1 MDPSNELH
9 HHRAKD
15 NTMIRPTI
23 APRWAALAACAALT
37 TMSTLAS
44 LPAQA
49 APAEGPWLVR
59 VRAVHL
65 DPANKDSTGLDLSV
79 NSKVIPELDIS
90 YFFTP
95 NIAAELILTVPQKH
109 DIRSGS
115 TDIGSL
121 KHLPPTLTLQYHF
134 LPEATVRPYVG
145 AGVNYTRFS
154 SVHFVPAVQT
164 ALQPGVEKDSWG
176 WALQAGVD
184 VKLADNLFLN
194 FDIKKVQI
202 RADISSAGNKV
213 GTFKVDPVLLGV
225 GLGWRF

>member
-1 MDPSNELH
+1 
-9 HHRAKD
+9 
-15 NTMIRPTI
+15 MIRPTT
-23 APRWAALAACAALT
+23 APRWTALAAGAAL
-37 TMSTLAS
+37 SILAAA
-44 LPAQA
+44 PAAQA

-59 VRAVHL
+59 VRAVHI
-65 DPANKDSTGLDLSV
+65 DPANKDSTGLDLSI

-90 YFFTP
+90 YFITP

-109 DIRSGS
+109 DVRSGS

-154 SVHFVPAVQT
+154 SVHFIPAVQS
-164 ALQPGVEKDSWG
+164 ALSPSVDKDSWG

-184 VKLADNLFLN
+184 FKLADNLYLN
-194 FDIKKVQI
+194 LDVKKVQI
-202 RADISSAGNKV
+202 RTDISSFNQKV
-213 GTFKVDPVLLGV
+213 GSFKVDPVLLGV

>member
-1 MDPSNELH
+1 M
-9 HHRAKD
+9 
-15 NTMIRPTI
+15 TRPITST
-23 APRWAALAACAALT
+23 PRWAALAACAAL
-37 TMSTLAS
+37 STLAYV
-44 LPAQA
+44 PAAQA

-65 DPANKDSTGLDLSV
+65 DPANKDSTGLDLSI

-90 YFFTP
+90 YFITP
-95 NIAAELILTVPQKH
+95 NIAAELILTVPQKQ
-109 DIRSGS
+109 DIRSGN
-115 TDIGSL
+115 TKIGSL

-154 SVHFVPAVQT
+154 SVHFAPAVQT

-184 VKLADNLFLN
+184 FKIADNLYLN
-194 FDIKKVQI
+194 LDIKKVQI
-202 RADISSAGNKV
+202 RTDITSFGAKA
-213 GTFKVDPVLLGV
+213 GTFKVDPVLVGV